1 MDNILI
7 KPFDTLYSATPFEL
21 IKNEDF
27 LPAFK
32 WWIAAT
38 EKEIDHIVNN
48 PEAPTYENV
57 IAALAFAGEGLDRV
71 SNVFFNLN
79 SAETN
84 DEMQA
89 IAQEVA
95 PLLSA
100 HASRIAQNQDLF
112 AKIKTV
118 YDHRAEYTLN
128 EEQQTLL
135 EETYKGFVRS
145 GALLSPEDKKKLEQI
160 NAELSVKTL
169 QFSQN
174 VLAATN
180 KFYLHLTQQ
189 EDLDGIPE
197 AIVAQ
202 YAAEAKERG
211 LEGWV
216 VTLQYPSYVPF
227 MTYATNRALREK
239 LATANGKKA
248 FEGDEHDNQNLIK
261 EIVALRG
268 QKARLLGYENYA
280 AYVLEERMAKT
291 PQKVMSFL
299 EELLD
304 KATPYAQK
312 DVAAIAELAQADG
325 IDTVQSFDHAFYAER
340 LRKLKYDLN
349 DEELRPYF
357 ELEKAEQAVFSLTNR
372 LFGLSFERLEEVQT
386 YHPDV
391 RVFRVTENG
400 EYKALLYMDYH
411 PRKGKRAG
419 AWMTAYKNQYIK
431 DGTNSRPH
439 ISIVCNFSKATAERP
454 ALLSFQELTT
464 LFHEFGHALHGMLA
478 NTQYPN
484 LSGTSVKWDFVEL
497 PSQFLENYCYEP
509 TFLQSFA
516 RHYQTGEPLP
526 QEKIE
531 RIAESKSFM
540 EGYQTLRQL
549 GFGILDMKYHTF
561 DGDIDSVS
569 AFEKEAI
576 RATILYPP
584 IPNTAIS
591 PSFSHIFAGGYAAGY
606 YSYKWA
612 EVLDAD
618 AFQYFKDNGI
628 FNQEIAAKYK
638 TLLSSGG
645 TKDPMQLYVA
655 FRGAEPKID
664 SLLKRAFGL

>member
-357 ELEKAEQAVFSLTNR
+357 ELEKAEQAVFSLANR

>member
-38 EKEIDHIVNN
+38 EKEIDQIVNN

-135 EETYKGFVRS
+135 EETYKGFVRN

-357 ELEKAEQAVFSLTNR
+357 ELEKAEQAVFSLANR

-391 RVFRVTENG
+391 RVFCVTENG

-576 RATILYPP
+576 SATILYPP

>member
-100 HASRIAQNQDLF
+100 HASRIAQNEDLF

-145 GALLSPEDKKKLEQI
+145 GALLSPDDKKKLEQI

-357 ELEKAEQAVFSLTNR
+357 ELEKAEQAVFSLANR

-516 RHYQTGEPLP
+516 RHYQTSEPLP

>member
-280 AYVLEERMAKT
+280 VYVLEERMAKT

-357 ELEKAEQAVFSLTNR
+357 ELEKAEQAVFSLANR
-372 LFGLSFERLEEVQT
+372 LFDLSFERLEEVQT

-516 RHYQTGEPLP
+516 RHYQTSEPLP

-561 DGDIDSVS
+561 GGDIDSVS